1 MLCHN
6 PGRVSGCIAAG
17 VEPPPSNRVPT
28 GTMQPSPETIGLAL
42 TQATERFAAEL
53 AEPQLDAPS
62 WSDFE
67 WDMARAAAVL
77 HGVTPLLASTL
88 RWSGPP
94 SWQAFVRQ
102 QRQQTRL
109 RHRRIAAVLQDI
121 AEGAAARG
129 LPLVALKGAA
139 LHALGVYSPG
149 ERPMADIDLL
159 VRVADAG
166 RAAEVLASVG
176 YVQTGAVWKH
186 LAFEPASFAGLANP
200 GKSALAT
207 LPLGEH
213 EAYPVK
219 IDLHTRIAE
228 RLPVIEAEIT
238 QLVFPEDARPGLN
251 PYRSTNTLLLH
262 LLLHAAGNLSNRAF
276 RLIHLHDIAL
286 LAATMT
292 ADQWQALLR
301 MSPSPKAFW
310 WAFPPLEMLSRCHP
324 GLVPQEVLNTFRLAC
339 PAALRRLCRNATLS
353 QLSFASLSI
362 PAFPASAWCTSSRER
377 LRYIGQRLAPGR
389 EQIIS
394 RRSTAAEQ
402 WAVSD
407 PWSHLSQRRRVIRW
421 LFARP
426 PRQAAMYIVNAALHP
441 PRA

>member
-1 MLCHN
+1 
-6 PGRVSGCIAAG
+6 
-17 VEPPPSNRVPT
+17 
-28 GTMQPSPETIGLAL
+28 MQPSPELIGLAL
-42 TQATERFAAEL
+42 TQASERFAAEL
-53 AEPQLDAPS
+53 AEPQLDAPA

-94 SWQAFVRQ
+94 SWQAFVLQ
-102 QRQQTRL
+102 QREQTLL
-109 RHRRIAAVLQDI
+109 RYRRIATVLQDI
-121 AEGAAARG
+121 AESAAAQR

-139 LHALGVYSPG
+139 LHALGVYSAG
-149 ERPMADIDLL
+149 ERPMSDIDLV
-159 VRVADAG
+159 VRPADAG

-176 YVQTGAVWKH
+176 YVQTSAVWKH
-186 LAFEPASFAGLANP
+186 LAFEPAPFAGLANP
-200 GKSALAT
+200 SKAALAT

-228 RLPVIEAEIT
+228 RLPVTEADIT
-238 QLVFPEDARPGLN
+238 QLVFPEDPRPGLN
-251 PYRSTNTLLLH
+251 PYRSPNTLLLH
-262 LLLHAAGNLSNRAF
+262 LLLHAAGNLSNRGF
-276 RLIHLHDIAL
+276 RLIHLHDIAR

-292 ADQWQALLR
+292 ADRWEALLR

-310 WAFPPLEMLSRCHP
+310 WAFPPLEMLSHYHP
-324 GLVPQEVLNTFRLAC
+324 GLVPQEVLNTLRLGC

-362 PAFPASAWCTSSRER
+362 PAFPAMAWCPSRRER

-389 EQIIS
+389 EQITS
-394 RRSTAAEQ
+394 RHSTASEQ
-402 WAVSD
+402 WAVHD
-407 PWSHLSQRRRVIRW
+407 PWSHLSQGRRVIRW

-426 PRQAAMYIVNAALHP
+426 PRRAAMYIVNAALHNP
-441 PRA
+441 HA